1 MRGEFSP
8 LATVRI
14 EALCEFA
21 APGSVLLYL
30 TGDTGQSVGVIALGR
45 TRISVGTKTSPCW
58 NIRGI
63 FPGGKTD

>member
-1 MRGEFSP
+1 
-8 LATVRI
+8 
-14 EALCEFA
+14 
-21 APGSVLLYL
+21 LLYL
-30 TGDTGQSVGVIALGR
+30 TGDTGPSVGVIALGR